1 MIRLLCCAGI
11 ALVFGLVPRTPATT
25 EAHEKTM
32 PKTMLKTM
40 PTVVH
45 VDEMCGGCVKKV
57 HRRFDDDEKVGRF
70 ECDVDDKTVT
80 FHPPKGES
88 LSARYLW
95 VEMDE
100 IGKTPIKLVSPNGIY
115 RSKPKR

>member
-1 MIRLLCCAGI
+1 MFRLLCCAGLPVMA
-11 ALVFGLVPRTPATT
+11 ALVFGMPSSVDAR
-25 EAHEKTM
+25 EKA
-32 PKTMLKTM
+32 M

-57 HRRFDDDEKVGRF
+57 HRRFDDDEKVGRV
-70 ECDVDDKTVT
+70 ECDSEAKTVT
-80 FHPPKGES
+80 FYPPKNES

-100 IGKTPIKLVSPNGIY
+100 IGKTPLKLVCPQGTY
-115 RSKPKR
+115 RSKPRR